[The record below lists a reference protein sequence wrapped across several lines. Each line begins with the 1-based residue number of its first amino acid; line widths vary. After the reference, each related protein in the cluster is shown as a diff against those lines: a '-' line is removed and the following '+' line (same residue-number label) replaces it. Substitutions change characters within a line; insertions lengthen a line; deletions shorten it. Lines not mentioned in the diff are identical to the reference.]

1 MRNAWRVL
9 AFDVIGPLA
18 AIAALLMIGVFLG
31 WPLWWVSIGSMLCLL
46 IVQSMVV
53 NFYLMRRDRVT
64 VGTDDDGPALR
75 MALVALAAG
84 DGEGDHHAVAL
95 AAAAM
100 VAAVWVGYTRWT
112 VPDRTLRSD
121 ADEVVRLATA
131 VSEATATFSPQD
143 PKSSIERAAALMAP
157 EQAAAFRQ
165 NFGKS
170 TEDLA
175 AKNISAQAQ
184 TISAGL
190 EALGPAAA
198 SVAVVMRGSQ
208 SAPGQQ
214 PSRAVLA
221 LRVTLEKQDGNWRV
235 VDVAPIN
242 AS

>member
-75 MALVALAAG
+75 MALVALAA
-84 DGEGDHHAVAL
+84 
-95 AAAAM
+95 AAM
-100 VAAVWVGYTRWT
+100 VAAVLVGYTRWT

-198 SVAVVMRGSQ
+198 SVAVVMRGS
-208 SAPGQQ
+208 
-214 PSRAVLA
+214 
-221 LRVTLEKQDGNWRV
+221 
-235 VDVAPIN
+235 
-242 AS
+242 